1 MNTVAWQLFEELTPK
16 VGLRYLLNMHFSKIV
31 KKDYI
36 NAASI
41 GGLTYGC
48 SALEMASGFATLEND
63 GKFREPTCIIKI
75 LDSDGN
81 TICDNSVKETYIYDS
96 KAANTMVDMM
106 EGVFTRGTARGLSL
120 DTGIVCAGK
129 TGTTNDHKDGW
140 FCGFTPYYTTAV
152 WIGCDTPTVISDLSG
167 STYPGR
173 TWNTFMNEIHQDLED
188 KVFPFEEND
197 ENDTSSSDTSKNYS
211 SQQGYS
217 SSNRATAKPK
227 ATKKPKDKKPAI
239 VEEPDNLYPDEEDDS
254 STGGDTTQDGTTTD
268 NNTGGGTAGGTTDG
282 AGAGAD
288 ASEGGSTSNDDT
300 AYAPDDTTYQ
310 DENNT
315 PQQ

>member
-1 MNTVAWQLFEELTPK
+1 
-16 VGLRYLLNMHFSKIV
+16 MHFSKIV

-63 GKFREPTCIIKI
+63 GKFRDPTCIVKI
-75 LDSDGN
+75 LDSEGN
-81 TICDNSVKETYIYDS
+81 TVVEDHVDETYIYDS

-106 EGVFTRGTARGLSL
+106 EGVFTRGTARGLGL

-173 TWNTFMNEIHQDLED
+173 TWNTFMNEIHKDLEN
-188 KVFPFEEND
+188 KVFPFEEKEESD
-197 ENDTSSSDTSKNYS
+197 SSDSSSSKSYS
-211 SQQGYS
+211 SQGYS
-217 SSNRATAKPK
+217 SSSRATATPK
-227 ATKKPKDKKPAI
+227 AKKPKETKPAI
-239 VEEPDNLYPDEEDDS
+239 VENRMIFIRMTKQIVPEIPRRAAEIQVITPAAIAAVETVAERMPHRAEAPATTIPRIIRMTRHIRTRIIHHS
-254 STGGDTTQDGTTTD
+254 SDGE
-268 NNTGGGTAGGTTDG
+268 AI
-282 AGAGAD
+282 
-288 ASEGGSTSNDDT
+288 
-300 AYAPDDTTYQ
+300 
-310 DENNT
+310 
-315 PQQ
+315 

>member
-16 VGLRYLLNMHFSKIV
+16 VGLQYLLNMHFSKIV
-31 KKDYI
+31 KKDYT
-36 NAASI
+36 NATSI

-48 SALEMASGFATLEND
+48 SVLEMASGFATLEND
-63 GKFREPTCIIKI
+63 GKFRDPTCIVKI
-75 LDSDGN
+75 LDSEGN
-81 TICDNSVKETYIYDS
+81 TVVEDHVDETYIYDS

-106 EGVFTRGTARGLSL
+106 EGVFTRGTARGLGL

-173 TWNTFMNEIHQDLED
+173 TWNTFMNEIHKDLEN
-188 KVFPFEEND
+188 KVFPFEEKEESD
-197 ENDTSSSDTSKNYS
+197 SSDSSSSKSYS
-211 SQQGYS
+211 SQGYS
-217 SSNRATAKPK
+217 SSNRATATPKAKKPK
-227 ATKKPKDKKPAI
+227 ATKPAI
-239 VEEPDNLYPDEEDDS
+239 VEEPDDLYPDDEADS
-254 STGGDTTQDGTTTD
+254 SGDTTQSGGDTSD
-268 NNTGGGTAGGTTDG
+268 NSGGNSSGGNSD
-282 AGAGAD
+282 GAD
-288 ASEGGSTSNDDT
+288 ASQGGSTSNDDT
-300 AYAPDDTTYQ
+300 TYNQDDTTYQ